1 MSWCLS
7 MEKKIINNLFKVSV
21 IVPVWNVEKY
31 IIKCLD
37 SLVNQTLKEIEII
50 VVNDGSPDNSQKIID
65 KYVKKYPDKVKSF
78 IKENGGQGSARN
90 LGIEKAKGEYISFV
104 DSDDWLDTEAL
115 EKMYNLA
122 KKNKSDIVICDM
134 IDHYDSYTIY
144 HNCTKYN
151 SVFEVTPS
159 ACNKIFKKELIK
171 DFRFLSKLW
180 YEDFNFTTKILF
192 NTDKISNI
200 SEGFY
205 HCNCGHE
212 STMNNNNSKK
222 NLDMIIIMDDI
233 INYLKENKKYDENIV
248 SYLIFDHILITT
260 INRLAFQKSKDKKET
275 INIFLK
281 YCKDN
286 ISNYTKL
293 PFYNKISRNRKSIA
307 WLNYHNLYNVS
318 KLILLLKGKMKGK

>member
-1 MSWCLS
+1 M
-7 MEKKIINNLFKVSV
+7 KIKVSV
-21 IVPVWNVEKY
+21 IVPVYNVEKF
-31 IIKCLD
+31 IDKCLN
-37 SLVNQTLKEIEII
+37 SLVKQSLKEIEII

-65 KYVKKYPDKVKSF
+65 KYVKKYPEKVQSF

-90 LGIEKAKGEYISFV
+90 IGIVKAKGEYISFV
-104 DSDDWLDTEAL
+104 DSDDWLDLDAL
-115 EKMYNLA
+115 EKMYSLA
-122 KKNKSDIVICDM
+122 KKDNSDIVICDM
-134 IDHYDSYTIY
+134 VDHYANYTIY

-248 SYLIFDHILITT
+248 SYLIFEHILITT

-293 PFYNKISRNRKSIA
+293 PFYNKISRNRKM
-307 WLNYHNLYNVS
+307 L
-318 KLILLLKGKMKGK
+318 G